1 MPSRRD
7 PAPARIKRYRRGR
20 IAELVAAALLMA
32 KGYRILARR
41 WRSPYGEIDLIARR
55 GRRLAFVEVKRRP
68 TRVEAEAAITPYQSS
83 RYVRAAEFWVSRNPA
98 FSEHEWALDIVF
110 VTPGKFPVHIEHG
123 LQPAGG
129 AKRPG
134 AR

>member
-1 MPSRRD
+1 MPTPRHPAASRI
-7 PAPARIKRYRRGR
+7 ARYRRGH
-20 IAELVAAALLMA
+20 IAELVAAVLLMA

-68 TRVEAEAAITPYQSS
+68 SRAEAEAAITPRQSG
-83 RYVRAAEFWVSRNPA
+83 RYARAAAFWVSRYPA
-98 FSEHEWALDIVF
+98 FAEHEWALDIVF

-129 AKRPG
+129 DERSA